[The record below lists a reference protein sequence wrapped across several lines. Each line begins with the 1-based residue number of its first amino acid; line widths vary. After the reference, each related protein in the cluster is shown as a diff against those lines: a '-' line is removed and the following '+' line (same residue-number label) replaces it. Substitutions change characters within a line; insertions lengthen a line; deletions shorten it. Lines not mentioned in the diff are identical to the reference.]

1 MTEQRIGN
9 TSRRNG
15 TGAGEPN
22 RGGRVNQVDELTGEV
37 AALRERLS
45 RLSEASLHINES
57 LDFETVLQEVM
68 HSARALT
75 GARYGMML
83 LFDDRGWIV
92 DYVSSGGTPEQA
104 RRFFEMPDGMTF
116 QKYLC
121 DFERPLRLRDFQ
133 SHTRAQGLPVFRP
146 PFPISAVMPYL
157 SAPIRYS
164 GERLGVIYLADKI
177 EEPTLESR
185 IDLMVPEAGTDD
197 GLAFSADDEESL
209 VMFASQ
215 AALVIS
221 NARTYRDEQR
231 ARAYLETLVNTA
243 PVGVLVFD
251 AETTALTSAN
261 REAQRIVSDLL
272 LSEGSVQELLD
283 TATYRSAD
291 GQQIPNKAL
300 PLARALNSNEAVRA
314 EEIIIEAPN
323 GRSVTTV
330 VNATPIRTDAGE
342 MDSVIMTV
350 QDMTPLEELER
361 LRAEFLGIVSHELR
375 TPLTSIK
382 GSATT
387 LLEAQSSLDP
397 AEIIQYHRI
406 INEQADYMRDLI
418 ADLIDIV
425 RIETGTLSVNLAAL
439 DVPRLVDEARNTFLS
454 AGGRD
459 NIRIN
464 CAPDLPPAMA
474 DRRRI
479 VQVINNLLSNAERNS
494 HETSVIR
501 VDITREGVHVAVS
514 ITDSGKGV
522 PAERLAHL
530 FRKFSHP
537 EGSAQGRDLGLGL
550 AICKGI
556 VEAHGGRIWAESD
569 GPGLGSRFTFTIPA
583 SEQHPI
589 RPTARHTPVSANTRR
604 ENTGV
609 LAVDDDPRTLKLVRD
624 ALTTAGYKPV
634 VTGDP
639 QQAIPLIEETN
650 PGVVLLDL
658 MLPGTDGIEL
668 MRDILSVYDVPIIFL
683 SAYDQDELIARAFK
697 MGAVDYIVK
706 PFSPTELAARVKA
719 ALRKRAAP
727 SDTYTS
733 GDLTIDYPQHAVTIA
748 GHPVDLTPTEYRLL
762 VELSTNA
769 GIALTH
775 DQLLK
780 RIWGTKRT
788 GDARPLRTAIK
799 NLRRKLN
806 DQANN
811 PKYIITMPHIGYRMP
826 KTTTAAQ
833 T

>member
-1 MTEQRIGN
+1 M
-9 TSRRNG
+9 
-15 TGAGEPN
+15 
-22 RGGRVNQVDELTGEV
+22 NQVDELRGEV
-37 AALRERLS
+37 TALRERLS
-45 RLSEASLHINES
+45 RLSAASLRINES
-57 LDFETVLQEVM
+57 LDLEMVLQEVM

-75 GARYGMML
+75 GTRYGMML
-83 LFDDRGWIV
+83 LYDDRGWIV
-92 DYVSSGGTPEQA
+92 DYVSSGGTPDQA
-104 RRFFEMPDGMTF
+104 RQFFKMPDGMKF

-121 DFERPLRLRDFQ
+121 NFEEPLRLRDFQ
-133 SHTRAQGLPVFRP
+133 SHTRAQGLPLFRP
-146 PFPISAVMPYL
+146 PFPISAIMPFL
-157 SAPIRYS
+157 SAPIRYR
-164 GERLGVIYLADKI
+164 GKRLGVIYLADK
-177 EEPTLESR
+177 EQEPTAGDVDQEPL
-185 IDLMVPEAGTDD
+185 IDPMAPKPGADD
-197 GLAFSADDEESL
+197 GEGFSADDEESL

-243 PVGVLVFD
+243 PVGVLVFNAD
-251 AETTALTSAN
+251 TRALTSAN
-261 REAQRIVSDLL
+261 REAQRIARDLL
-272 LSEGSVQELLD
+272 LPGGSVQELLD

-300 PLARALNSNEAVRA
+300 PLVRALTSNETVRA
-314 EEIIIEAPN
+314 EEIIIEAPD
-323 GRSVTTV
+323 GSSVTAV
-330 VNATPIRTDAGE
+330 VNATPIRTDTGE
-342 MDSVIMTV
+342 MDSVVMTV
-350 QDMTPLEELER
+350 QDMTPLQELER

-425 RIETGTLSVNLAAL
+425 RIETGTLSVNLEPL
-439 DVPRLVDEARNTFLS
+439 DVPRLLDEARNTFLS

-501 VDITREGVHVAVS
+501 VDATHEGVHVAVS

-537 EGSAQGRDLGLGL
+537 EGSDHSRDLGLGL

-569 GPGLGSRFTFTIPA
+569 GPGLGSRFTFTLPT
-583 SEQHPI
+583 SEQHPT
-589 RPTARHTPVSANTRR
+589 RPITKHTPASSRQTNTR
-604 ENTGV
+604 V
-609 LAVDDDPRTLKLVRD
+609 LAIDDDPRTLKLVRD
-624 ALTTAGYKPV
+624 ALTAAGYQPV

-639 QQAIPLIEETN
+639 QQAIPLIKETN
-650 PGVVLLDL
+650 PDVVLLDL

-668 MRDILSVYDVPIIFL
+668 MRDIFSVQDIPIIFL
-683 SAYDQDELIARAFK
+683 SAYDQNQVITRAFE

-719 ALRKRAAP
+719 ALRKQAAP

-733 GDLTIDYPQHAVTIA
+733 GDLHVDYPQRAVTIA

-762 VELSTNA
+762 AELSTNP

-780 RIWGTKRT
+780 RIWGTTKT

-811 PKYIITMPHIGYRMP
+811 PKYIITVPHIGYRTP
-826 KTTTAAQ
+826 KPTTPQ
-833 T
+833 TTPPT